1 MVRCKLFDPEP
12 LCLREKA
19 TQLQFNQIEPRNQD
33 RRLTL
38 FQKLIGSFGERCE
51 ILSPF
56 ECDYGP
62 NCTIG
67 DDSFINRGAY
77 LMDGAPI
84 HISKR
89 CFIGP
94 DLGTYTAR
102 HPRLPK
108 ERDSGFERAF
118 LITIG
123 DNRGIGG
130 DVTIL
135 PGVTIGERS
144 AIGAKSLVNHDILAH
159 SLAFGAPAKS
169 ATVLM
174 KNMIPC

>member
-56 ECDYGP
+56 ECDYGS

-67 DDSFINRGAY
+67 DDSFINREAY

-102 HPRLPK
+102 HPLLPK

-118 LITIG
+118 PITIG
-123 DNRGIGG
+123 TTAGSGETSRSFRESQLAKDLQSAPKAWST
-130 DVTIL
+130 TISSLTASLSGPPQSL
-135 PGVTIGERS
+135 PQY
-144 AIGAKSLVNHDILAH
+144 
-159 SLAFGAPAKS
+159 
-169 ATVLM
+169 
-174 KNMIPC
+174 